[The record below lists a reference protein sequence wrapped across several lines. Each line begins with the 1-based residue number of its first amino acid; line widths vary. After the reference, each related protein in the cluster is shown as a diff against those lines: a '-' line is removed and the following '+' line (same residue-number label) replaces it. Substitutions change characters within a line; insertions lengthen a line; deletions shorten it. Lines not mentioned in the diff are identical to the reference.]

1 MTDNPHRRVLAS
13 AGTGKTHR
21 LTSRFLQLM
30 VEGSEAR
37 TILATTFTRA
47 AAAEIRDR
55 ILIRVAEAVLDSG
68 RLHELGSQIG
78 HPGMSAEQASSL
90 LEGLLRDLGALQIS
104 TIDSFIGRIT
114 SAFSSEL
121 GLTSDADVLYDD
133 AQRGL
138 RDRTLR
144 RAFESLD
151 DSVAMDAFAT
161 ALEGLS
167 KGSPRRSLTDSIS
180 GIIKDGMAVYNQ
192 SGGARGPWEILPDVG
207 LQSMDPRSFIPRL
220 KMAADL
226 RPTGA
231 KGKRKSIASNLDSI
245 RNLLESLG
253 PDDDSFSVLV
263 DPLSKGVAQ
272 KVRAGEPTYNREKP
286 PIDERTFDVLT
297 DLNAY
302 FDRVVRREYGRRT
315 LSTYKLLDRYHIAR
329 EEIRREIDVATF
341 DDLVRVLA
349 FADSETL
356 RHDIWF
362 RLDGRI
368 SHLLLDEFQDTS
380 LMQWK
385 VLRPLAEEIV
395 SDSSGERTFFC
406 VGDVKQSIYG
416 WRGGLPGIL
425 EHLDRMILENGALT
439 ELGEERLDKSYRT
452 GPCILDVVNDV
463 FGNLV
468 SSDSVNEFPEIRTAA
483 KRFEKL
489 WDEHQSERA
498 SLPGCFELVATVADE
513 EEKRS
518 AEETRQ
524 DAALRASQL
533 AADLHRSHP
542 GLSIGVLT
550 PRNQIAGLV
559 VEHLRDLGIDAT
571 GEGGGSF
578 LDCGASIV
586 FLEAIRLA
594 EHPGDSAAAFNI
606 ACSPLGSLLGLT
618 SEAGAASE
626 LSRRLRTLFIRDG
639 VSRTMEKWVKGLEE
653 SLDRREVARLERLL
667 LEVHRVES
675 GGESS
680 LSLMLMELERLG
692 LDEPGADVVRVLTIH
707 KSKGLAFDLVVLA
720 GLDDKMVS
728 GTPVLVTD
736 QPVPPGEIISV
747 SSWVKKGIV
756 PEEFQPMQ
764 DVWKA
769 DVAFERL
776 CQLYVAMTRV
786 RLGLFVVVAPS
797 GTSGSK
803 KGSMGE
809 LLRESL
815 IDPAANLDSSRPE
828 LLASAGSRD
837 DLPIGSDQPIEASS
851 PRSLS
856 ITLTPGTGMKKTSS
870 PSAGRYSN
878 PSSDPSEWDDVH
890 GAREYGLGIHALFE
904 TIHFIED
911 GPLDDPRLHEVLCRA
926 CPGRSQTW
934 CDDVISEFHRMIER
948 PAVRSLLSRSPD
960 LMSSDMESEV
970 EAQREA
976 SWLRRTNEGHLQEGI
991 FDRILLTRR
1000 KGRPAE
1006 ALVIDWKTERVRAG
1020 DESLHAERYRS
1031 QLEAYREAACQLT
1044 GLLPDQVGFV
1054 VVFVRDG
1061 ILVPLES

>member
-30 VEGSEAR
+30 VEGSDAR

-55 ILIRVAEAVLDSG
+55 ILIRVAEAVLEPV
-68 RLHELGSQIG
+68 RLRELGSQIG
-78 HPGMSAEQASSL
+78 HPKMTAEQASFL
-90 LEGLLRDLGALQIS
+90 LEGLLRDLGSLQIS

-114 SAFSSEL
+114 TAFSAEL
-121 GLTSDADVLYDD
+121 GLTSDAEVLYDD
-133 AQRGL
+133 AQKGL

-144 RAFESLD
+144 RAFESLES
-151 DSVAMDAFAT
+151 SVAMDAFAT
-161 ALEGLS
+161 ALDGLS
-167 KGSPRRSLTDSIS
+167 KGSPRRSLTDSIRR
-180 GIIKDGMAVYNQ
+180 IIKDGMAVYNQ
-192 SGGARGPWEILPDVG
+192 SGGVMRPWEILPDEG
-207 LQSMDPRSFIPRL
+207 LKAIDPRAFIPRL
-220 KMAADL
+220 KDAADR

-231 KGKRKSIASNLDSI
+231 KGKRKSIASNLDLI
-245 RNLLESLG
+245 RGLLESLG
-253 PDDDSFSVLV
+253 PDDDCFAVLV

-272 KVRAGEPTYNREKP
+272 KVRLGEPTYSRENP
-286 PIDERTFDVLT
+286 PIDELT
-297 DLNAY
+297 YEVMSDLNAY
-302 FDRVVRREYGRRT
+302 FDRVVRQEYGRRT
-315 LSTYKLLDRYHIAR
+315 LSTFKLLDRYHLAR
-329 EEIRREIDVATF
+329 EEVRREIDVATF
-341 DDLVRVLA
+341 DDLVRILA

-425 EHLDRMILENGALT
+425 EHLDRMLLEDGGLT
-439 ELGEERLDKSYRT
+439 ELGEERLDRSYRT
-452 GPCILDVVNDV
+452 GPCILGVVNQV
-463 FGNLV
+463 FGEMACF
-468 SSDSVNEFPEIRTAA
+468 DCVNEYPEIKSAA
-483 KRFEKL
+483 VRFGQL

-498 SLPGCFELVATVADE
+498 HLPGCFELVATVTDE
-513 EEKRS
+513 DEKRS
-518 AEETRQ
+518 PDQARH

-586 FLEAIRLA
+586 FLETLRLA
-594 EHPGDSAAAFNI
+594 EHPGDSASAFNI
-606 ACSPLGSLLGLT
+606 ERSPLGSLLDFTLEQG
-618 SEAGAASE
+618 SASE

-639 VSRTMEKWVKGLEE
+639 VARTMEDWVKSLEGVF
-653 SLDRREVARLERLL
+653 DRREVARLERLL
-667 LEVHRVES
+667 LEVHRIES
-675 GGESS
+675 GGERS
-680 LSLMLMELERLG
+680 LALMLMELEGLG

-707 KSKGLAFDLVVLA
+707 KSKGLAFDLVILA

-736 QPVPPGEIISV
+736 QPVPPGEIVAV

-756 PEEFQPMQ
+756 PEELQPLQ
-764 DVWKA
+764 DIWKA

-776 CQLYVAMTRV
+776 CQLYVAMTRA
-786 RLGLFVVVAPS
+786 RLGLFAVVAPS
-797 GTSGSK
+797 KVSGSK

-809 LLRESL
+809 ILLESL
-815 IDPAANLDSSRPE
+815 IDPATTLDSSRPE

-837 DLPIGSDQPIEASS
+837 DLPVGAAPPVE
-851 PRSLS
+851 RSLPKIMS
-856 ITLTPGTGMKKTSS
+856 IVLDPGTVLNTASS
-870 PSAGRYSN
+870 PSAAHAT
-878 PSSDPSEWDDVH
+878 PSKDDPSREDDP
-890 GAREYGLGIHALFE
+890 GAREYGIAIHALFE

-911 GPLDDPRLHEVLCRA
+911 GLLDDHILHAVLSRNS
-926 CPGRSQTW
+926 PGRSEAW
-934 CDDVISEFHRMIER
+934 RAGVIEDFQGMIDH
-948 PAVRSLLSRSPD
+948 AGIRSLLSRRPD
-960 LMSSDMESEV
+960 VMTSGSDLEV
-970 EAQREA
+970 EADREV
-976 SWLRRTNEGHLQEGI
+976 SWLRRTAEGDLQEGVL
-991 FDRILLTRR
+991 DRIILTRR
-1000 KGRPAE
+1000 EGVPAE
-1006 ALVIDWKTERVRAG
+1006 ALVIDWKTDRVSSG
-1020 DESLHAERYRS
+1020 DQVMHAERYRP
-1031 QLEAYREAACQLT
+1031 QLQAYREAVCELT
-1044 GLLPDQVGFV
+1044 GLPIDQVGAV

>member
-1 MTDNPHRRVLAS
+1 MTVNPHRRVLAS

-37 TILATTFTRA
+37 SILATTFTRA

-55 ILIRVAEAVLDSG
+55 ILTRVAEAVLDPDQ
-68 RLHELGSQIG
+68 LADLAKQIG
-78 HPGMSAEQASSL
+78 HGKLSSSQADFL
-90 LEGLLRDLGALQIS
+90 LEGLLRDLGSLQIS

-114 SAFSSEL
+114 SAFSAEL
-121 GLTSDADVLYDD
+121 GLTSDAEVLYDD

-138 RDRTLR
+138 QDRTLR
-144 RAFESLD
+144 RAFDSLES
-151 DSVAMDAFAT
+151 STAMEAFAT
-161 ALEGLS
+161 ALDGLS
-167 KGSPRRSLTDSIS
+167 KGSPRRSLTDSIRT
-180 GIIKDGMAVYNQ
+180 IIKTGMSVYNQ
-192 SGGARGPWEILPDVG
+192 SGGAASPWETVPDDG
-207 LQSMDPRSFIPRL
+207 LKAIDPRSFISRL
-220 KMAADL
+220 QDAADR

-231 KGKRKSIASNLDSI
+231 KGKRKGIARNLDSI
-245 RNLLESLG
+245 RLLLESLG
-253 PDDDSFSVLV
+253 DDDDCFALLAE
-263 DPLSKGVAQ
+263 PLSKGVAQ
-272 KVRAGEPTYNREKP
+272 KVRLGESTYGRENP
-286 PIDERTFDVLT
+286 PIDELTFEVLS

-315 LSTYKLLDRYHIAR
+315 LSTFKLLDRYHHAR
-329 EEIRREIDVATF
+329 EEIRREMDVATF

-349 FADSETL
+349 YADSETL

-425 EHLDRMILENGALT
+425 EHLDRMLLEDGGLT
-439 ELGEERLDKSYRT
+439 ELGEERLDRSYRT
-452 GPCILDVVNDV
+452 GPCILGVVNQV
-463 FGNLV
+463 FGKMATL
-468 SSDSVNEFPEIRTAA
+468 DCMEDHPELKSAA
-483 KRFEKL
+483 VRFGDL
-489 WDEHQSERA
+489 WDEHQSERRK
-498 SLPGCFELVATVADE
+498 LPGCFELVATVADE
-513 EEKRS
+513 DEKRS
-518 AEETRQ
+518 SLETRQ
-524 DAALRASQL
+524 DAALRAAEL
-533 AADLHRSHP
+533 AADLHQAHP

-559 VEHLRDLGIDAT
+559 VEHLRDMGIDAT

-586 FLEAIRLA
+586 FLETLRLA

-606 ACSPLGSLLGLT
+606 DRSPLGSMLDFSFDRDSST
-618 SEAGAASE
+618 E
-626 LSRRLRTLFIRDG
+626 LSRRLRRLFVRTG
-639 VSRTMEKWVKGLEE
+639 VARTMESWVASLEDR
-653 SLDRREVARLERLL
+653 LDRREVARLERLL
-667 LEVHRVES
+667 LEVQRIES
-675 GGESS
+675 GGERS

-692 LDEPGADVVRVLTIH
+692 LDEPGADVVRVLTVH

-747 SSWVKKGIV
+747 SSWVKKGLV
-756 PEEFQPMQ
+756 PDELQPLQ
-764 DVWKA
+764 NVWKA

-776 CQLYVAMTRV
+776 CQLYVAMTRA

-797 GTSGSK
+797 KVSGSM

-815 IDPAANLDSSRPE
+815 IGSDVRPDPERPE
-828 LLASAGSRD
+828 LLASSGSRG
-837 DLPIGSDQPIEASS
+837 DLPIKPAEPIEMSDAPARPIALAPPTENQASA
-851 PRSLS
+851 
-856 ITLTPGTGMKKTSS
+856 S
-870 PSAGRYSN
+870 PSLEHSLTSNTALHEEDPLTGR
-878 PSSDPSEWDDVH
+878 
-890 GAREYGLGIHALFE
+890 AFGIAVHALFE
-904 TIHFIED
+904 SIGFVENAQ
-911 GPLDDPRLHEVLCRA
+911 LDDDLLRAVVSRA
-926 CPGRSQTW
+926 CPGRSEAW
-934 CDDVISEFHRMIER
+934 CAEVLAEFKAILEHET
-948 PAVRSLLSRSPD
+948 VRTLLSRNPD
-960 LMSSDMESEV
+960 LMASGPELEIQADREV
-970 EAQREA
+970 
-976 SWLRRTNEGHLQEGI
+976 SWLRRTADGRLQEGVM
-991 FDRILLTRR
+991 DRLVVIRR
-1000 KGRPAE
+1000 NGLPEE
-1006 ALVIDWKTERVRAG
+1006 ALVIDWKTDRVASG
-1020 DESLHAERYRS
+1020 GETAHAQSYRS

-1044 GLLPDQVGFV
+1044 GLKVDQVGAV
-1054 VVFVRDG
+1054 VVFVRNG
-1061 ILVPLES
+1061 IIVPLGT